1 MATQYKQSV
10 NSGQTRFVKA
20 PLSELEFSTM
30 VDKFHHLTTFNAGDI
45 IPIYCAE
52 VLPHDT
58 FSVDLDFVIRQSTSV
73 VPVMGQLVVD
83 YYAFFVPNRVVNKS
97 WKNVQGEN
105 TSGSWT
111 APEISL
117 ATLGGVGSSSVQV
130 PVGSV
135 ADYYGFPT
143 QGTLPVTLLQQMH
156 DLKFRGYVEIYNQYF
171 RDQNYIPPIPY
182 SKLNVFNGFF
192 EPVGT
197 NIYLNG
203 NTAPTANSNPNAA
216 YTGWKNQGSDPV
228 NADGSVNGGADGSY
242 PVGSILESVY
252 GGTPSAYGQSTIGYR
267 KTSFSA
273 LGAPLKSAKIHDYFT
288 SVLPSP
294 QKGRQV
300 SLPLVGQAPLNV
312 SSDNSV
318 VKFSRPV
325 GTAFAVFTSN
335 VPLTPN
341 SSFGLVGSVGQSGSS
356 DRAQINFADTSVS
369 TDSVVGVVDGSNLV
383 ADMTNSNIGIS
394 VNDIRFSAAM
404 QQVYE
409 LLGRNGSRYESFI
422 KGFFGLEV
430 DNPFEDIPTLL
441 GHFRRDLDLYQTAQ
455 TSASTDTT
463 TPQGTLAAFGY
474 TAKDGSLFTRTFVEH
489 GYVHI
494 MAVVRHKNIYSSYLA
509 PDNFRLNQFD
519 FYLPQMANISE
530 TPVFTRSIN
539 PFNNDIDGVFG
550 YQEAWAEYR
559 YEPDRVSG
567 LQRAGVPE
575 SLAYWNYSDDFDSS
589 IVIANGDWIQSNTAE
604 ILRRSTAVSEQ
615 VAPQFKAD
623 FCFQV
628 KKERPMPVYS
638 VPGMDIF

>member
-97 WKNVQGEN
+97 WKMVQGEN
-105 TSGSWT
+105 VTGAWT

-117 ATLGGVGSSSVQV
+117 ATLVGEKGTTSSTWDSIRV

-143 QGTLPVTLLQQMH
+143 QANLSRVLLQQCH
-156 DLKFRGYVEIYNQYF
+156 DLKFRGYLEIYNQYF

-182 SKLNVFNGFF
+182 SKLNIYNGFF
-192 EPVGT
+192 EPVDTPILLTGGQ
-197 NIYLNG
+197 NDQDGISFD
-203 NTAPTANSNPNAA
+203 NS
-216 YTGWKNQGSDPV
+216 QV
-228 NADGSVNGGADGSY
+228 ADGSFGVGAVKQAITGGQTTGPYSY
-242 PVGSILESVY
+242 
-252 GGTPSAYGQSTIGYR
+252 TTWR

-273 LGAPLKSAKIHDYFT
+273 LGAPLKAAKIHDYFT

-300 SLPLVGQAPLNV
+300 SLPLVGQAPLAT
-312 SSDNSV
+312 SSLYDLGGV
-318 VKFSRPV
+318 LK
-325 GTAFAVFTSN
+325 
-335 VPLTPN
+335 
-341 SSFGLVGSVGQSGSS
+341 FGLNQSQVVGDNFTLGLGSS
-356 DRAQINFADTSVS
+356 SS
-369 TDSVVGVVDGSNLV
+369 TLGNVQALGAEYDGTVGKYNVTKSNLV
-383 ADMTNSNIGIS
+383 ADMSNSNIGIS

-455 TSASTDTT
+455 TSASTDNT

-539 PFNNDIDGVFG
+539 PFSNDVDGVFG

-567 LQRAGVPE
+567 LQRAGVDQ

-589 IVIANGDWIQSNTAE
+589 IVIANADWIESNTAE

-615 VAPQFKAD
+615 IAPQFKAD

-628 KKERPMPVYS
+628 IKERPMPVYS

>member
-10 NSGQTRFVKA
+10 NSGQTRFVEA

-105 TSGSWT
+105 TSGSWI
-111 APEISL
+111 APEVSL

-143 QGTLPVTLLQQMH
+143 QGTIPVTLLQQMH

-203 NTAPTANSNPNAA
+203 NTASTASSNQEAS
-216 YTGWKNQGSDPV
+216 YTGWKNQGSEPV
-228 NADGSVNGGADGSY
+228 NSDGSVNGGADGSY
-242 PVGSILESVY
+242 PVGAILESIY
-252 GGTPSAYGQSTIGYR
+252 GGTPSAYGQSSIGFR
-267 KTSFSA
+267 KTTFSA
-273 LGAPLKSAKIHDYFT
+273 LGAPLKAAKIHDYFT

-300 SLPLVGQAPLNV
+300 SLPLVGQAPLNTV
-312 SSDNSV
+312 SSLTTMNSPI
-318 VKFSRPV
+318 KL
-325 GTAFAVFTSN
+325 GTTDLGGLGGSKLGVLANGVFK
-335 VPLTPN
+335 
-341 SSFGLVGSVGQSGSS
+341 G
-356 DRAQINFADTSVS
+356 II
-369 TDSVVGVVDGSNLV
+369 DSQFNYSANEGVDQTNLV
-383 ADMTNSNIGIS
+383 ADMTNSNIGIT
-394 VNDIRFSAAM
+394 VNDMRFSAAM

-519 FYLPQMANISE
+519 FYLPQLANVGE
-530 TPVFTRSIN
+530 TPVFTRTIN
-539 PFNNDIDGVFG
+539 PFSSEVDGVFG
-550 YQEAWAEYR
+550 FQEYAAEYR

-567 LQRAGVPE
+567 LQRAGVPD

-623 FCFQV
+623 FCFQI

>member
-20 PLSELEFSTM
+20 PLSDLEFSTM
-30 VDKFHHLTTFNAGDI
+30 IDKFHHLTTFNAGDI

-83 YYAFFVPNRVVNKS
+83 YYAFFVPNRVVNRS
-97 WKNVQGEN
+97 WKMVQGEN

-117 ATLGGVGSSSVQV
+117 ATLGGVGSASVQV

-143 QGTLPVTLLQQMH
+143 QGTLPSTLLMQMH
-156 DLKFRGYVEIYNQYF
+156 DLKFRGYVEIFNQFF
-171 RDQNYIPPIPY
+171 RAQSYIPPIPY

-203 NTAPTANSNPNAA
+203 NTAPTANSNQNAS
-216 YTGWKNQGSDPV
+216 YTGWKNADSDPV
-228 NADGSVNGGADGSY
+228 NSDGSVNGGADGSY
-242 PVGSILESVY
+242 PVGAILESVY
-252 GGTPSAYGQSTIGYR
+252 GGTPSAYGQSTIAFR

-273 LGAPLKSAKIHDYFT
+273 LGAPLKAAKIHDYFT

-312 SSDNSV
+312 SADGSV
-318 VKFSRPV
+318 VSFSRENGSFPY
-325 GTAFAVFTSN
+325 AV
-335 VPLTPN
+335 L
-341 SSFGLVGSVGQSGSS
+341 SSSGSQTS
-356 DRAQINFADTSVS
+356 GSYGLMGSFSSNGNAQLNFSSTTDTGTFS
-369 TDSVVGVVDGSNLV
+369 GAVDGSNLV
-383 ADMTNSNIGIS
+383 ADLTNSNIGIS

-455 TSASTDTT
+455 TSASMDTT

-489 GYVHI
+489 GYIHI
-494 MAVVRHKNIYSSYLA
+494 MAVVRHKNIYSSYLS

-539 PFNNDIDGVFG
+539 PFSDDIDGVFG

-567 LQRAGVPE
+567 LQRAGVDQ
-575 SLAYWNYSDDFDSS
+575 SLAFWNYSDDFDSS
-589 IVIANGDWIQSNTAE
+589 IVIANGDWIQSNTAD

-623 FCFQV
+623 FCFQI